1 MKVQKLLPITLIA
14 LSLMVVAPLVWAG
27 PITGGSGNP
36 PFTKLGVY
44 QGVIAIVPGLS
55 GDSVMEIGNAGRD
68 IASTGSIYLRPGS
81 ADGQGAN
88 IVIAPQNSV
97 NEGGEII
104 FQGAAA
110 YQPWTADIWQNRFR
124 IHTNGNERLVID
136 GATGGNIYIP
146 TGSLCFGGVGSTDCK
161 NSWTGLGGGSGGTP
175 TLDQVLGGLES
186 NPPQNQSNQDI
197 VLAPVDRFRRS
208 TAKLEVQQYNTPG
221 SDGISVYFP
230 SGSLTG
236 NAGLYVEQNA
246 EGYGAYLTSNAK
258 TAPTSTLYSE
268 NTAGGR
274 TAYFH
279 GYDLYALNN
288 PGPTPKVP
296 TVSIYQTYNSAP
308 GGNQAQTAL
317 EIKGGITI
325 SDPINAS
332 TLIYPNG
339 LVNITSGNGGSVP
352 ALKVVDTDN
361 FAASFSGAVVFN
373 NSAVKGGLELAA
385 ISTISSSNTCTAACS
400 GLSCL
405 FGVSGTSVVACGT
418 TITSGTCL
426 CK

>member
-1 MKVQKLLPITLIA
+1 MVALATLA
-14 LSLMVVAPLVWAG
+14 VPAAFLVAQQVVAG
-27 PITGGSGNP
+27 PITGGPGNS
-36 PFTKLGVY
+36 PFAKLSVY
-44 QGVIAIVPGLS
+44 QGVIAIVPGLY

-81 ADGQGAN
+81 VDDQGAN

-97 NEGGEII
+97 SEGGEIV
-104 FQGAAA
+104 FQGAAS
-110 YQPWTADIWQNRFR
+110 YQQWTADVWQNRFR
-124 IHTNGNERLVID
+124 IHTNGNERLIID
-136 GATGGNIYIP
+136 GPTGANIYIP
-146 TGSLCFGGVGSTDCK
+146 TGSLCFGGVGSTDCR
-161 NSWTGLGGGSGGTP
+161 NTWSGLGGGSGDIP
-175 TLDQVLGGLES
+175 KLDQVLGGLEV

-208 TAKLEVQQYNTPG
+208 LAKLEVQQYNAPG
-221 SDGISVYFP
+221 YDGIGIYFP
-230 SGSLTG
+230 TG
-236 NAGLYVEQNA
+236 NLTDSSGLYVEQNSK
-246 EGYGAYLTSNAK
+246 GYGAYLTSNA
-258 TAPTSTLYSE
+258 TTLPNSTLYSE

-279 GYDLYALNN
+279 GLDLYALNN
-288 PGPTPKVP
+288 PGPTPKDP
-296 TVSIYQTYNSAP
+296 TVSIYQTYNSSP

-317 EIKGGITI
+317 EIRGGVTV

-339 LVNITSGNGGSVP
+339 LVNITTGNGGSVP

-361 FAASFSGAVVFN
+361 FAASFTGAVMFN

-385 ISTISSSNTCTAACS
+385 ISTISSGNTCAAACS

-418 TITSGTCL
+418 SISSGTCL